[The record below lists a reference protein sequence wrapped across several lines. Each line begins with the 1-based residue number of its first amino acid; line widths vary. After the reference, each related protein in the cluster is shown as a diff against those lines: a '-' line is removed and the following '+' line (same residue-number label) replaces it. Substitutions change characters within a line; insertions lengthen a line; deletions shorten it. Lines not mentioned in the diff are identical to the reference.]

1 MLLSEYDYNLPEEL
15 IAQLPADKRDNSR
28 MMVLN
33 RKDRTISHK
42 HFYDIVDLIDKNTLL
57 VMNNTKVLPARLIGY
72 KDTGA
77 KIEVFLLK
85 QAETQSLE
93 ENMQNPMCRVK
104 QLCLWDVLIKPSKR
118 VKPDTI
124 IKISEELSVKAIK
137 RLEENGEWL
146 VELMFEGDNVRD
158 VLHRNGQIPLPPYI
172 ERKIQNEDLKKLDFE
187 RYQTVYAKDEG
198 SVAAP
203 TAGLHFT
210 QEILQKLQDKG
221 VELAYVT
228 LNVGLGTFRPVQ
240 CENVENHKMHSE
252 TFEISEK
259 AAEQINRAKK
269 EGKQIIAVGTTTV
282 RTLETAFQK
291 YGCIQPCHDHSELFI
306 YPPYE
311 FKVIDKLITNF
322 HLPKSTLLMLVS
334 ALAGKDFIFEAYNEA
349 IKNNYRFF
357 SYGDCMFIN

>member
-57 VMNNTKVLPARLIGY
+57 VMNNTKVLPARLIGH

-85 QAETQSLE
+85 QAEAQSLE

-124 IKISEELSVKAIK
+124 IKISDELSVKAIK

-146 VELMFEGDNVRD
+146 VELIFDGNNVLD

-210 QEILQKLQDKG
+210 QEILQKLQDKE